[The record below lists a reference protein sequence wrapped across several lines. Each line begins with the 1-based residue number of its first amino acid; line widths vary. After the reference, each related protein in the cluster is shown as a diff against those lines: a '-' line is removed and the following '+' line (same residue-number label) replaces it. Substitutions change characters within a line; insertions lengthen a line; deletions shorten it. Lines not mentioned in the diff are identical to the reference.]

1 MTKKAKTSAKKNMT
15 ERTFAES
22 ELYQNVLAA
31 CEKALAGSGQFN
43 KLDIMKKVKNEA
55 LTNDM
60 RWDWIIKKITDGHHM
75 PGGRVELISVAESF
89 FKASDKA
96 RAAMLLDEDDP
107 KYTKELSFPGKYC
120 AHGYGK
126 RTAGWVLAT
135 YAEGRFALYKVKLSG
150 ALTKGRVHATRKFGS
165 TVAKRL
171 VTDGTPGKA
180 AEIATAAG
188 IRQPTLPKS

>member
-1 MTKKAKTSAKKNMT
+1 MAKKTSAKKNMT
-15 ERTFAES
+15 ERIFAES

-43 KLDIMKKVKNEA
+43 KLDIMKKVRNEA

-75 PGGRVELISVAESF
+75 PGGKVELISVAESF
-89 FKASDKA
+89 FKASSKA
-96 RAAMLLDEDDP
+96 RAAMMLDEDDP
-107 KYTKELSFPGKYC
+107 KYTKELSFAGKYV

-135 YAEGRFALYKVKLSG
+135 YAEGRFALYKVRLSSS
-150 ALTKGRVHATRKFGS
+150 LTKGRAHANRQFGS
-165 TVAKRL
+165 TVAKKL

-180 AEIATAAG
+180 AEIASAAG
-188 IRQPTLPKS
+188 VKQPVIGKS